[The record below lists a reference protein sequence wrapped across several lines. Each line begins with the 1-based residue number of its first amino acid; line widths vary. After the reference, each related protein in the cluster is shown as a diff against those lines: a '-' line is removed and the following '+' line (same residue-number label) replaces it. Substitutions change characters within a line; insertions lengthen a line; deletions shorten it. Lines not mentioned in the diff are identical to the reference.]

1 MTEVGMAMED
11 ERNLEE
17 PTVTKLADFEK
28 DHSKTILAKLE
39 ASGIRMLWS
48 FVERDAS
55 TWRFWIKVTVVML
68 VVNTALPIAG
78 YLFFLGR
85 DLGYFD

>member
-1 MTEVGMAMED
+1 MAMED

-17 PTVTKLADFEK
+17 PAVTKLADYEK
-28 DHSKTILAKLE
+28 DHSKTFLAKLD
-39 ASGIRMLWS
+39 AYGTRMLWS

-55 TWRFWIKVTVVML
+55 SWRFWVKVMIVML
-68 VVNTALPIAG
+68 IVNTALPIAG

>member
-1 MTEVGMAMED
+1 MAMGD
-11 ERNLEE
+11 EKNPEE
-17 PTVTKLADFEK
+17 PAVTKLGEYEK
-28 DHSKTILAKLE
+28 DHPKTTLAKLE
-39 ASGIRMLWS
+39 AWAIRMLWS

-55 TWRFWIKVTVVML
+55 SWRFWIKVAVVML
-68 VVNTALPIAG
+68 IVNTALPIAG

>member
-1 MTEVGMAMED
+1 MVD
-11 ERNLEE
+11 ERDLEE
-17 PTVTKLADFEK
+17 PTVTKLADYEK
-28 DHSKTILAKLE
+28 DQPKTIWAKLD
-39 ASGIRMLWS
+39 AYGTRMLWS

-55 TWRFWIKVTVVML
+55 NWRFWVKVTLVML
-68 VVNTALPIAG
+68 IVNTALPIAG

>member
-1 MTEVGMAMED
+1 MAMED
-11 ERNLEE
+11 EKNLEV
-17 PTVTKLADFEK
+17 PALTKLEEYQK
-28 DHSKTILAKLE
+28 DQPKTTLAKLE
-39 ASGIRMLWS
+39 AYGTRVLWS

-55 TWRFWIKVTVVML
+55 SWRFWIKVMVVML
-68 VVNTALPIAG
+68 LVNTALPIAG